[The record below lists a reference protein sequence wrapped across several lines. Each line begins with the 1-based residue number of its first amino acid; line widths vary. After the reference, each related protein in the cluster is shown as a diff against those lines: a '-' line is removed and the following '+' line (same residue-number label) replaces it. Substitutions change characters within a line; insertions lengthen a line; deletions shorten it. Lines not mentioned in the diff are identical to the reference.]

1 MAITNEKRYISPGKR
16 VMMGNEAMA
25 EGAVA
30 AGLRFFAGYPITP
43 STEVP
48 EYLVHRLPE
57 VGGTFIQME
66 DELASINAVIGASI
80 AGAKSMTAT
89 SGPGTSLMAE
99 TISMAAAL
107 EIPFVL
113 CDVQRNGPGTGLVT
127 APQHNDV
134 FQAKFSGNGEY
145 EVIAYAPMSCQEL
158 FDLTI
163 DAFNTAE
170 TYRCPVYVMS
180 DAYLGHL
187 HEGVTIPDVAP
198 QAVERQVLDHP
209 NLEKFSIKAK
219 DGHIIIPPF
228 PVLGTPN
235 YPTTFISQPH
245 GPDGIPVV
253 ESQCERPLSILLEK
267 ITSNIEQIAKTESYQ
282 LDDADVIII
291 AYGLPARISL
301 RVVHQARAEGIKV
314 GLLRLV
320 TIWPFPYE
328 RVKTLISRARA
339 IVVPEM
345 NLSGMMAGEIER
357 VKSLDVP
364 LFRVPKVADIHHPDD
379 ILAVV
384 RNASE
389 ANP

>member
-1 MAITNEKRYISPGKR
+1 
-16 VMMGNEAMA
+16 MMGNEAMA

-30 AGLRFFAGYPITP
+30 AGLGFFAGYPITP

-57 VGGTFIQME
+57 VGGAFIQME

-80 AGAKSMTAT
+80 AGAKAMTAT

-127 APQHNDV
+127 APQHNDI

-158 FDLTI
+158 YDLTI
-163 DAFNTAE
+163 DAFNAAE
-170 TYRCPVYVMS
+170 TYRCPVYIMS

-187 HEGVTIPDVAP
+187 HEGVTIAP
-198 QAVERQVLDHP
+198 AEEVVSRVVERQVLDHA
-209 NLEKFSIKAK
+209 NSEKFAYRDKE
-219 DGHIIIPPF
+219 GTVLIPPA

-253 ESQCERPLSILLEK
+253 ESQCERPLTLLLEK
-267 ITSNIEQIAKTESYQ
+267 ITNNVEKIARTESFQ
-282 LDDADVIII
+282 IDDADIIII
-291 AYGLPARISL
+291 AYGLPARVSM
-301 RVVHQARAEGIKV
+301 RVVRQARDEDIKA

-328 RVKTLISRARA
+328 RIKSMISGARA

-345 NLSGMMAGEIER
+345 NLSGLIAGEIER
-357 VKSLDVP
+357 VKPLDVP
-364 LFRVPKVADIHHPDD
+364 LYRVPKVADIHHPDD
-379 ILAVV
+379 ILDVL
-384 RNASE
+384 RNALE
-389 ANP
+389 ASP